1 MCAMCGCTSAIPVF
15 CLANSGAKPCCRG
28 MGYAAYPYAAYY
40 LSTSTSPLESSIR
53 GLRGKRRFRVAVP
66 TGTARSGSHPLLD
79 ECCCVPVGQCRAPC
93 VAASPCQASKHWHE
107 ARNAP
112 RRLAASAAAAQHT
125 SAAAAMFQWGDGR
138 GRIRPRN
145 AGQAIQ
151 GDGSIRF
158 ARWVEGHTSY
168 ETNKPPKADDIWNVT
183 LIVA

>member
-1 MCAMCGCTSAIPVF
+1 M
-15 CLANSGAKPCCRG
+15 ANSGAKPCCRG
-28 MGYAAYPYAAYY
+28 MGMLHTHGRVGRSVETLH

-53 GLRGKRRFRVAVP
+53 GLCGNRRLRVAVP

-112 RRLAASAAAAQHT
+112 WRLAASAAAAQHT

-145 AGQAIQ
+145 AAKRYKAMALFGLQ
-151 GDGSIRF
+151 DGL
-158 ARWVEGHTSY
+158 
-168 ETNKPPKADDIWNVT
+168 KVT
-183 LIVA
+183 LHMKQTNHPRRMIYAT